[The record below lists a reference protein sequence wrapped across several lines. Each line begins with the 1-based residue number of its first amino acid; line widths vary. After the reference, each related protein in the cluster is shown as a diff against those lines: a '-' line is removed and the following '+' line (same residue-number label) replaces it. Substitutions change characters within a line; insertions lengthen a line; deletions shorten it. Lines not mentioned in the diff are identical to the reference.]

1 MPSTSEISLGSLTIA
16 VTGATGLI
24 GRALVGRLRSRGHTV
39 RRLVRSTRSP
49 EPGDIRWDPAA
60 GTLAPNALDG
70 CDAIVNLAGAPIA
83 ERWSSDHKR
92 AIRDSRVNGTALL
105 ARTVAAMAAR
115 PRVVLS
121 GSAIGYYGNR
131 GDELLDERSAP
142 GTDFLSA
149 VGREWEGAA
158 APMSAAGCRLVT
170 LRTGIV
176 LSPDGGAL
184 EKLLPP
190 FKLGLGGPIGG
201 GRQWM
206 SWISLDDHVRAMEY
220 ALFANDL
227 VGAVN
232 FVAPNP
238 VTNAQ
243 FAEALGHVLGRP
255 AVIPLPALALK
266 LMFGEMG
273 EATIL
278 NGQRVAPTKL
288 LSAGFAFNHPT
299 LDSALRAMI

>member
-1 MPSTSEISLGSLTIA
+1 M
-16 VTGATGLI
+16 I

-39 RRLVRSTRSP
+39 RRLVRSARAP
-49 EPGDIRWDPAA
+49 EPGDITWDPAT

-70 CDAIVNLAGAPIA
+70 CDAIVNLAGEPIA
-83 ERWSSDHKR
+83 ERWTADHKR
-92 AIRDSRVNGTALL
+92 AIRDSRVHGTSLL
-105 ARTVAAMAAR
+105 ARTVSAMVVR

-121 GSAIGYYGNR
+121 GSAVGYYGNR
-131 GDELLDERSAP
+131 GDELLDERSTS
-142 GTDFLSA
+142 GSDFLSA
-149 VGREWEGAA
+149 VGREWEGEA
-158 APMSAAGCRLVT
+158 APMSTAGCRVVMM
-170 LRTGIV
+170 RTGIV

-184 EKLLPP
+184 AKLLPP

-243 FAEALGHVLGRP
+243 FADTLGRVLGRP
-255 AVIPLPALALK
+255 AVIPLPAMALK

-278 NGQRVAPTKL
+278 NGQRVAPTQL
-288 LSAGFAFNHPT
+288 LSGGFAFNHPT
-299 LDSALRAMI
+299 LDSALRAML